1 MKIILLGPPLAGKG
15 TQGQFLAERFHLRRL
30 SVGALIRKL
39 YIQKTPEG
47 IEAGKYIIKGKAI
60 PGELLMSI
68 VIPWLTNYKK
78 GFIIDN
84 FIRSHDQLLSYR
96 KYAKQY
102 NFFPDVVINIKLSEP
117 QMLTRLSSRIEEHK
131 KQKIFRPDE
140 TIETL
145 KTRLEVYESG
155 ISEILSFFKK
165 TTRVIEVEGVGSVL
179 KVHDEIIKKLGLN
192 GLTDDY

>member
-15 TQGQFLAERFHLRRL
+15 TQGQYLAERLNLRRL

-39 YIQKTPEG
+39 NLQKTPEG
-47 IEAGKYIIKGKAI
+47 IKAGKYMVKGKAI

-68 VIPWLTNYKK
+68 VIPWLANYKK

-84 FIRSHDQLLSYR
+84 FIRSHDQLVSYQ
-96 KYAKQY
+96 KYSKKY
-102 NFFPDVVINIKLSEP
+102 DFSPDAVINIKLSEP
-117 QMLTRLSSRIEEHK
+117 EILSRLSSRIEEHK
-131 KQKIFRPDE
+131 KRKIFRPDE

-155 ISEILSFFKK
+155 ISEILKYFRK
-165 TTRVIEVEGVGSVL
+165 TTHVIEVEGVGSVL